1 MKYLQY
7 YKNSDADSHP
17 EDLVL
22 KSLKIQGN
30 SEIYFLDMQG
40 ECNVDAMSIC
50 VRYEFSIFSNN
61 FVSFVIS
68 FHPRALLTYAI
79 KFGTFLF
86 FL

>member
-50 VRYEFSIFSNN
+50 VRIFY
-61 FVSFVIS
+61 FFKQ
-68 FHPRALLTYAI
+68 FCLLHH
-79 KFGTFLF
+79 
-86 FL
+86 